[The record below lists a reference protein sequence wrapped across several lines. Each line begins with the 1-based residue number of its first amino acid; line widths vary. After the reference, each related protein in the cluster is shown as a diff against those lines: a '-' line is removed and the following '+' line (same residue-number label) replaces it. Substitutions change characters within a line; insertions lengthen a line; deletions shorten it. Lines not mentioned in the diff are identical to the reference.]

1 MKNNMKLPLAIII
14 AFLFSFTSHAQNVF
28 DDFEGNGTITTWY
41 GDDCEFNTNYSNP
54 FPEGINTSQTVMRY
68 NDTGGQYANVGFN
81 TEHNFDLSQNYTFS
95 LKIYIPSD
103 SLTGDQPNQISL
115 KLQNRFLDQPW
126 STQSEIIHAV
136 SPDQWQT
143 VSFDFKNGDYI
154 NLDEN
159 SLPPAERTDFN
170 RVLIQ
175 VNGENNTDLV
185 IAYIDDVEYDG
196 VVEGDPDEYSLIWA
210 DEFNTNGAIDP
221 DKWFHQTKLPNGNSW
236 FNNEVQ
242 HYTDRTD
249 NAVVE
254 DGILKIIAKKET
266 YTDQGVTK
274 DYTSARLNSKFAFTY
289 GKVEVK
295 AKLPAGVGT
304 WPAIWMLGKN
314 ISEDGAYWETQGY
327 GTTGWPDCG
336 EIDIMEHW
344 GSDQNYVQSATHTP
358 SSYGATENHGG
369 QTISTAS
376 TEFHVYSLEWML
388 DKLIFA
394 VDGNTHYVYQPQVQN
409 ADTWPFDAD
418 QYLLLNIAIQP
429 SIEDGFTESAM
440 EIDYVRVYQRD
451 DLGINNIEHD
461 KELRVYPNPVNDQL
475 KLIFDDIP
483 EGETALLKI
492 HNLRGQLVKVKEVT
506 TESSQITLNG
516 LGSLPKGVY
525 SGMVSIQNNYYSFK
539 MVK

>member
-1 MKNNMKLPLAIII
+1 MKNNMKLPFAIII

-68 NDTGGQYANVGFN
+68 NDTGGQYANVGFD

-103 SLTGDQPNQISL
+103 SLTGDQPNQVSL

-159 SLPPAERTDFN
+159 SLPPTERTDFN

-185 IAYIDDVEYDG
+185 IAYIDDFEYDG

-210 DEFNTNGAIDP
+210 DEFNTDGAIDP
-221 DKWFHQTKLPNGNSW
+221 DKWFYQTKLPNGNSW

-295 AKLPAGVGT
+295 AKLPSGVGT

-409 ADTWPFDAD
+409 DDTWPFDAD

-451 DLGINNIEHD
+451 DLGVNNMEKD
-461 KELRVYPNPVNDQL
+461 KGLQVYPNPVNDQL

-483 EGETALLKI
+483 EGETALLKVYNMSGKLI
-492 HNLRGQLVKVKEVT
+492 KAKEVT

-525 SGMVSIQNNYYSFK
+525 SGTVSIQNNYYSFK